1 MSRDNNFFIQDNIYR
16 QISPPTR
23 QKVDNVLVSYVMRQN
38 SIGLFTS
45 IFCATILLISFYKSD
60 NFTLL
65 TGWYGI
71 FWLVTISRL
80 VLIKYFLDNSI
91 KYDSPMLWSILF
103 TIGAFL
109 SGCCW
114 GFAGGFLL
122 PYENPIQFTLMIMI
136 LAGMTA
142 GAVPILAGIRNASI
156 AFLLAALLPL
166 SIRLMIIPDVL
177 YILFGMSSLV
187 YLGYLIVLSIKT
199 YSMLASAVSLQFEND
214 ALLQNLS
221 ITKSQLELTNEKLT
235 YAATHDFLTHLANRD
250 LFERR
255 FIEALKY
262 ARQKN
267 QSLALFYIDIDSF
280 KEVNDAY
287 GHSIGDK
294 LLQEVA
300 KRIIE
305 QLPENAVAARL
316 GGDEMTIVIN
326 NVSDIETVIYL
337 AEKMCKSLTE
347 PFEIKTFSIKISASI
362 GVSIYPIDGDKADA
376 LLRNADNAMYYI
388 KYKGGNNY
396 HFNTDLAMIRAS
408 MLKSI

>member
-1 MSRDNNFFIQDNIYR
+1 MSQEKNFFIQDDIYR
-16 QISPPTR
+16 QISQPTR
-23 QKVDNVLVSYVMRQN
+23 QKVDTVLLTYVMRQN

-60 NFTLL
+60 NFTLIAS
-65 TGWYGI
+65 WYGV
-71 FWLVTISRL
+71 FWLITIARL
-80 VLIKYFLDNSI
+80 ILIKNFLNYSVKFNS
-91 KYDSPMLWSILF
+91 PVLWSSLF
-103 TIGAFL
+103 IVGAFL

-114 GFAGGFLL
+114 GFAGAFLL
-122 PYENPIQFTLMIMI
+122 PYESPIQFTLMIMI

-142 GAVPILAGIRNASI
+142 GAVPLLAGIRSASV

-166 SIRLMIIPDVL
+166 SIRLMLIPDVL
-177 YILFGMSSLV
+177 YVLFGISSLV
-187 YLGYLIVLSIKT
+187 YMGYLIVLTIKT
-199 YSMLASAVSLQFEND
+199 YSMLASTVSLQFEND
-214 ALLQNLS
+214 TLLQNLS
-221 ITKSQLELTNEKLT
+221 ITKTELELTNKKLT

-250 LFERR
+250 LFEGR
-255 FIEALKY
+255 FNEALKY
-262 ARQKN
+262 AKQKN

-287 GHSIGDK
+287 GHSTGDK

-316 GGDEMTIVIN
+316 GGDEITIVISN
-326 NVSDIETVIYL
+326 IVDIEVVVKL
-337 AEKMCKSLTE
+337 AEKICKSLAK
-347 PFEIKTFSIKISASI
+347 PFEIKTFTIQISASI

-388 KYKGGNNY
+388 KYKGGNNH
-396 HFNTDLAMIRAS
+396 HFNTDLATIRAA